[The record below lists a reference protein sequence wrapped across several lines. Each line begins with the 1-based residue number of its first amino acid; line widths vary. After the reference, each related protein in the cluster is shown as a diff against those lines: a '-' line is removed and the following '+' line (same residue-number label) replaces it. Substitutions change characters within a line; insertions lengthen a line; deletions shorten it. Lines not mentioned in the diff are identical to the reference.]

1 VIDVGE
7 LAVVTSFQSV
17 PRGELE
23 WLAEQLEPRELAA
36 GEPYYTQGEPTK
48 GLQIVLSGS
57 LQAVRREAGKEV
69 TSFLLDAGEISGLLP
84 FSRMQAYGVSA
95 TALRETRVAEL
106 SADLF
111 PRLQA
116 EAPTI
121 LQILVHEMLDRTQE
135 YTRMGAQREKLISL
149 GTISAGLAHEL
160 NNPASAAKRAA
171 QNLQETLQAF
181 DEHSSQILSPVIFKP
196 RPDEGTGDSDPFG
209 PLYDAM
215 TLDGD
220 NLSPLARSDRED
232 ELGEWLGEQGVTNA
246 WDAAATL
253 MTGGLDKAVLIK
265 IADALVPDQVLN
277 FLEWV
282 PKDVE
287 MRLLTKELMESTTR
301 ISDLVGAMKAYT
313 YMDQGLEKQEI
324 DLREGI
330 VNTLVILKHK
340 WKKKGVYLVKKFEDV
355 PRISAYGSELNQ
367 VWTNLISNAVDAV
380 GEGGTI
386 TIQIGHDR
394 LSKVVCVDVIDDGP
408 GVPGEIQG
416 RIFEPFFTTKGVGEG
431 TGMGLDIANR
441 IVRQR
446 HMGTL
451 QLESQPGFT
460 RFRVRL
466 PLE

>member
-1 VIDVGE
+1 MIAVSE
-7 LAVVTSFQSV
+7 LGIVTGFQDV

-23 WLAEQLEPRELAA
+23 WLAAQLEPRDLAA
-36 GEPYYTQGEPTK
+36 GERYYTQGEPIHEM
-48 GLQIVLSGS
+48 QIVLSGN
-57 LQAVRREAGKEV
+57 LQLVRREAGKEV
-69 TSFLLDAGEISGLLP
+69 GSYLLDPGELDGLLP
-84 FSRMQAYGVSA
+84 FSRMKVYGTTAV
-95 TALRETRVAEL
+95 ALRETRVAEL
-106 SADLF
+106 SATLF

-116 EAPTI
+116 EAPTV

-149 GTISAGLAHEL
+149 GTMSAGLAHEL

-171 QNLQETLQAF
+171 QNLQETVQAF
-181 DEHSSQILSPVIFKP
+181 DIHSSQILSPVLFKT
-196 RPDEGTGDSDPFG
+196 RADDSDPFR

-220 NLSPLARSDRED
+220 DLSPLARSDRED
-232 ELGEWLGEQGVTNA
+232 ELGEWLEQQGVENA

-253 MTGGLDKAVLIK
+253 VTGGLDKTVMLR
-265 IADALVPDQVLN
+265 IADTLVPEQVLN
-277 FLEWV
+277 FLDWV

-301 ISDLVGAMKAYT
+301 ISDLVGAMKAYS
-313 YMDQGLEKQEI
+313 YMDQGLDKQEI

-330 VNTLVILKHK
+330 VNTLIILKHK
-340 WKKKGVYLVKKFEDV
+340 WKKKDIHIVKKFEDV
-355 PRISAYGSELNQ
+355 PKVSAYGSELNQ
-367 VWTNLISNAVDAV
+367 VWTNLIANAVDAV
-380 GEGGTI
+380 AEGGTI
-386 TIQIGHDR
+386 TIQVGHDR
-394 LSKVVCVDVIDDGP
+394 LSNVACVDVIDDGP
-408 GVPGEIQG
+408 GVPEEVQG

-451 QLESQPGFT
+451 QLESRPGLT